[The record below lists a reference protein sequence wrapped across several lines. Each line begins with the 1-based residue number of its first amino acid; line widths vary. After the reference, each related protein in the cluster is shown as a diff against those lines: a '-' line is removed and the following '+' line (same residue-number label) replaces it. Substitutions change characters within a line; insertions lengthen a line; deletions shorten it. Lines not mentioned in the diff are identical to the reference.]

1 MPGENERI
9 THFEERQIDS
19 PRSRRPITDLNVAFY
34 DVANSYFLFRC
45 VLANH
50 SANFSL
56 LEFHERRIAEIWRE
70 ARNFVTELFDVNASK
85 EFHLFSC
92 LASIEDRV

>member
-1 MPGENERI
+1 MKELRTLKSVKLIRLVLVAP
-9 THFEERQIDS
+9 
-19 PRSRRPITDLNVAFY
+19 TDLNVAFY
-34 DVANSYFLFRC
+34 DVVNWYFLFHC
-45 VLANH
+45 ILANH

-56 LEFHERRIAEIWRE
+56 LEFHEKQIAKIWRE

-92 LASIEDRV
+92 LVSIEDRV